1 MKSEF
6 RKQVALKALHTR
18 RQNSFKRSNRRKV
31 RKLAQE
37 IIDLQFEIDDDFSK
51 EAIIARE
58 LGPTT
63 WESFCRFG
71 NRRSATSLLIPYWI
85 DRAGMSLDEQ
95 AMWMTEKHS
104 REFTPDDL
112 ADFIMRHDRGKSLY
126 EPYQL
131 LAELKRTFKHVA
143 GFNFDLKFVKAH
155 ILTVKRSREPMPF

>member
-1 MKSEF
+1 MKTEF
-6 RKQVALKALHTR
+6 RKLIARKAVHTR

-58 LGPTT
+58 LGKTK

-71 NRRSATSLLIPYWI
+71 SRRNATPGLILYWI
-85 DRAGMSLDEQ
+85 DRKAMSLDEQ

-112 ADFIMRHDRGKSLY
+112 AEFMMNYDRGKSLY
-126 EPYQL
+126 EPYQKL
-131 LAELKRTFKHVA
+131 VELKSAFKHIA
-143 GFNFDLKFVKAH
+143 GFHFDLKFVKSH
-155 ILTVKRSREPMPF
+155 VLTIKRAREQMPF

>member
-6 RKQVALKALHTR
+6 RKHIALKAVHTR

-58 LGPTT
+58 LGKTT

-71 NRRSATSLLIPYWI
+71 SRRNATPGLILYWI
-85 DRAGMSLDEQ
+85 DRSGMSLDEQ

-112 ADFIMRHDRGKSLY
+112 ADFILRHDRGKSMY
-126 EPYQL
+126 EPYQK
-131 LAELKRTFKHVA
+131 LAELKAAFRYVA
-143 GFNFDLKFVKAH
+143 GFNFDLKFVRAH